1 MVKASFWM
9 LVGIF
14 LFSLT
19 AALAKV
25 MASEGFGVWEIVFW
39 RSIVGCLFCAAVMRR
54 KGISL
59 KTRYPVRYVVRCTVG
74 TVSIALSVYTLT
86 VMPIATAQT
95 LTSTGPLWFCVFL
108 AIAALFTAYRL
119 DKVVLLA
126 VLFTN
131 LNKSTAET
139 LSYDRLLEKIK
150 NNEVA
155 GIYFTDSYTVNVLY
169 KEQDNEKNREQ
180 FERGKY
186 ASAVCITIYR
196 DELVAAVEKYSAG
209 SENASLPTIWLN
221 GPSNNSF
228 SSYIFPVLMLLILG
242 GLAVYMIVVMRKQ
255 GGAGGAMNFGKT
267 KSKVTDNVKVRF
279 TDVAGA
285 EEEKLELQ
293 EVVEFLKSPK
303 KFRDVGARVPKGVLL
318 VGPPGTGKTLFA
330 KAVAGE
336 AGVPF
341 YSISGSD
348 FVEMFVGVGA
358 SRVRDLFN
366 QAKRTQP
373 CIVFIDEIDAVGRK
387 RGAGLGGGN
396 DEREQTLN
404 QLLVQMDGFEENE
417 AIVIMAATNR
427 ADVLDP
433 ALLRPGR
440 FDRQIFVNLPDVKGR
455 EAIFKVHA
463 RNKPLSP
470 EVDFK
475 NLARLTTGFSG
486 ADIENLLNEAA
497 IIAARDNRKIIQM
510 NDILEGINKVI
521 AGPQKRS
528 RVVTEK
534 DKRITAYHEAGHALV
549 GRMLKNCDAVQEVS
563 IIPRGMAA
571 GYTISRPKSDDS
583 HTTLSHL
590 QDTIAM
596 TMGGRAAEALIIQDI
611 TTGASMDIK
620 QATSIARSMVTEW
633 GMSPA
638 LSNVYYGGEQEVFIG
653 RDYQTQASYS
663 DEIAAIID
671 TEIRKI
677 VDTAYARAYEILEKN
692 VGILHAMV
700 ELLYEHETIYGDEVD
715 LLMEG
720 KSAAEVT
727 EYIKEKKERRE
738 REAKERSEEL
748 RRKENPL
755 GDPKALI
762 VAEPKPNDSPVIE
775 VNEIIEEAPA
785 DASDESADETAS
797 ADKSEK
803 PEADKADE
811 KADEKNEKK

>member
-1 MVKASFWM
+1 MDTKPNARRI
-9 LVGIF
+9 IF
-14 LFSLT
+14 IVLT
-19 AALAKV
+19 AIL
-25 MASEGFGVWEIVFW
+25 I
-39 RSIVGCLFCAAVMRR
+39 I
-54 KGISL
+54 
-59 KTRYPVRYVVRCTVG
+59 
-74 TVSIALSVYTLT
+74 
-86 VMPIATAQT
+86 
-95 LTSTGPLWFCVFL
+95 
-108 AIAALFTAYRL
+108 
-119 DKVVLLA
+119 VLLA

-131 LNKSTAET
+131 LNKSTAEK

-196 DELVAAVEKYSAG
+196 DELVAAVEKYSPE

-775 VNEIIEEAPA
+775 VNEIIEEAPSTE
-785 DASDESADETAS
+785 ASDGNGEDKRGGSEETS
-797 ADKSEK
+797 SPDKSEK
-803 PEADKADE
+803 PEADKADDKADE

>member
-1 MVKASFWM
+1 MDTKPNARRI
-9 LVGIF
+9 IF
-14 LFSLT
+14 IVLT
-19 AALAKV
+19 AIL
-25 MASEGFGVWEIVFW
+25 I
-39 RSIVGCLFCAAVMRR
+39 I
-54 KGISL
+54 
-59 KTRYPVRYVVRCTVG
+59 
-74 TVSIALSVYTLT
+74 
-86 VMPIATAQT
+86 
-95 LTSTGPLWFCVFL
+95 
-108 AIAALFTAYRL
+108 
-119 DKVVLLA
+119 VLLA

-196 DELVAAVEKYSAG
+196 DELVAAVEKYSAESG
-209 SENASLPTIWLN
+209 NASLPTIWLN

-785 DASDESADETAS
+785 DAKDESADETAS

>member
-1 MVKASFWM
+1 MDTKPNARRI
-9 LVGIF
+9 IF
-14 LFSLT
+14 IVLT
-19 AALAKV
+19 AIL
-25 MASEGFGVWEIVFW
+25 I
-39 RSIVGCLFCAAVMRR
+39 I
-54 KGISL
+54 
-59 KTRYPVRYVVRCTVG
+59 
-74 TVSIALSVYTLT
+74 
-86 VMPIATAQT
+86 
-95 LTSTGPLWFCVFL
+95 
-108 AIAALFTAYRL
+108 
-119 DKVVLLA
+119 VLLA

-700 ELLYEHETIYGDEVD
+700 ELLYGHETIYGDEVD

-785 DASDESADETAS
+785 DAKDESADETAS

>member
-1 MVKASFWM
+1 MDTKPNARRI
-9 LVGIF
+9 IF
-14 LFSLT
+14 IVLT
-19 AALAKV
+19 AIL
-25 MASEGFGVWEIVFW
+25 I
-39 RSIVGCLFCAAVMRR
+39 I
-54 KGISL
+54 
-59 KTRYPVRYVVRCTVG
+59 
-74 TVSIALSVYTLT
+74 
-86 VMPIATAQT
+86 
-95 LTSTGPLWFCVFL
+95 
-108 AIAALFTAYRL
+108 
-119 DKVVLLA
+119 VLLA

-653 RDYQTQASYS
+653 RDYQ
-663 DEIAAIID
+663 
-671 TEIRKI
+671 
-677 VDTAYARAYEILEKN
+677 
-692 VGILHAMV
+692 
-700 ELLYEHETIYGDEVD
+700 
-715 LLMEG
+715 
-720 KSAAEVT
+720 KSSIPHT
-727 EYIKEKKERRE
+727 RE
-738 REAKERSEEL
+738 RTRSSK
-748 RRKENPL
+748 RTSVSCTQWWNCCTNT
-755 GDPKALI
+755 
-762 VAEPKPNDSPVIE
+762 KPY
-775 VNEIIEEAPA
+775 
-785 DASDESADETAS
+785 TAT
-797 ADKSEK
+797 KSIC
-803 PEADKADE
+803 
-811 KADEKNEKK
+811 

>member
-1 MVKASFWM
+1 MDTKPNARRI
-9 LVGIF
+9 IF
-14 LFSLT
+14 IVLT
-19 AALAKV
+19 AIL
-25 MASEGFGVWEIVFW
+25 I
-39 RSIVGCLFCAAVMRR
+39 I
-54 KGISL
+54 
-59 KTRYPVRYVVRCTVG
+59 
-74 TVSIALSVYTLT
+74 
-86 VMPIATAQT
+86 
-95 LTSTGPLWFCVFL
+95 
-108 AIAALFTAYRL
+108 
-119 DKVVLLA
+119 VLLA

-131 LNKSTAET
+131 LNKSTAEK

-196 DELVAAVEKYSAG
+196 DELVAAVEKYFPE

-727 EYIKEKKERRE
+727 EYIKEKKARRE

-785 DASDESADETAS
+785 DAKDESADETAS
-797 ADKSEK
+797 PDKSEK

>member
-1 MVKASFWM
+1 MDTKPNARRI
-9 LVGIF
+9 IF
-14 LFSLT
+14 IVLT
-19 AALAKV
+19 AIL
-25 MASEGFGVWEIVFW
+25 I
-39 RSIVGCLFCAAVMRR
+39 I
-54 KGISL
+54 
-59 KTRYPVRYVVRCTVG
+59 
-74 TVSIALSVYTLT
+74 
-86 VMPIATAQT
+86 
-95 LTSTGPLWFCVFL
+95 
-108 AIAALFTAYRL
+108 
-119 DKVVLLA
+119 VLLA

-131 LNKSTAET
+131 LNKSTAEK

-196 DELVAAVEKYSAG
+196 DELVAAVEKYSPE

-785 DASDESADETAS
+785 DAKDESADETAS

>member
-1 MVKASFWM
+1 MDTKPNTRKIIFIVLAAI
-9 LVGIF
+9 LVI
-14 LFSLT
+14 
-19 AALAKV
+19 
-25 MASEGFGVWEIVFW
+25 
-39 RSIVGCLFCAAVMRR
+39 
-54 KGISL
+54 
-59 KTRYPVRYVVRCTVG
+59 
-74 TVSIALSVYTLT
+74 
-86 VMPIATAQT
+86 
-95 LTSTGPLWFCVFL
+95 
-108 AIAALFTAYRL
+108 
-119 DKVVLLA
+119 VLLA

-131 LNKSTAET
+131 LNRSTAET
-139 LSYDRLLEKIK
+139 LSYDELLEKIEAG
-150 NNEVA
+150 EVA
-155 GIYFTDSYTVNVLY
+155 GVYFSDSYTVNILY
-169 KEQDNEKNREQ
+169 TSETNEQNIAN
-180 FERGKY
+180 FERGRF
-186 ASAVCITIYR
+186 ANATCFTIYR
-196 DELVAAVEKYSAG
+196 DDLVARIETANESNAASA
-209 SENASLPTIWLN
+209 LPTIWLN

-228 SSYIFPVLMLLILG
+228 SSYIFPILMLLILG
-242 GLAVYMIVVMRKQ
+242 GLAIYMVVVMRKQ
-255 GGAGGAMNFGKT
+255 GGAGNAFSFGKT
-267 KSKVTDNVKVRF
+267 KSKVAENVKVRF

-285 EEEKLELQ
+285 DEEKVELQ

-404 QLLVQMDGFEENE
+404 QLLVVMDGFDENE
-417 AIVIMAATNR
+417 SIVIMAATNR

-440 FDRQIFVNLPDVKGR
+440 FDRQIYVSLPDVKGR

-497 IIAARDNRKIIQM
+497 IIAARDNRKVIQM

-549 GRMLKNCDAVQEVS
+549 GRLLKNCDAVQEVS

-571 GYTISRPKSDDS
+571 GYTISRPKTDDS

-590 QDTIAM
+590 EDTIAM
-596 TMGGRAAEALIIQDI
+596 TMGGRAAEALIIRDI

-620 QATSIARSMVTEW
+620 QATSLARSMVTEW

-663 DEIAAIID
+663 DEIAAVID

-677 VDTAYARAYEILEKN
+677 VDTAYSRAYDILEKN
-692 VGILHAMV
+692 VNVLHAMV

-715 LLMEG
+715 LLIEG
-720 KSAAEVT
+720 KSAKEVS
-727 EYIKEKKERRE
+727 EYIEEKKARRE
-738 REAKERSEEL
+738 AEAKARAEEL
-748 RRKENPL
+748 KRREEEAARARAEALRRQNNPL

-762 VAEPKPNDSPVIE
+762 VAEPKTELKTDKKPDGPVIE
-775 VNEIIEEAPA
+775 VREVIEEEPKDAPSDGADNKPA
-785 DASDESADETAS
+785 DDNAIESENDNGG
-797 ADKSEK
+797 DKDAGNGAK
-803 PEADKADE
+803 D
-811 KADEKNEKK
+811 

>member
-1 MVKASFWM
+1 MDTKPNARRI
-9 LVGIF
+9 IF
-14 LFSLT
+14 IVLT
-19 AALAKV
+19 AIL
-25 MASEGFGVWEIVFW
+25 I
-39 RSIVGCLFCAAVMRR
+39 I
-54 KGISL
+54 
-59 KTRYPVRYVVRCTVG
+59 
-74 TVSIALSVYTLT
+74 
-86 VMPIATAQT
+86 
-95 LTSTGPLWFCVFL
+95 
-108 AIAALFTAYRL
+108 
-119 DKVVLLA
+119 VLLA

-196 DELVAAVEKYSAG
+196 DELVAAVEKYSAE

-785 DASDESADETAS
+785 DAKDESADETAS

-803 PEADKADE
+803 PEADKADDKADE

>member
-1 MVKASFWM
+1 MDTKPNARRI
-9 LVGIF
+9 IF
-14 LFSLT
+14 IVLT
-19 AALAKV
+19 AIL
-25 MASEGFGVWEIVFW
+25 I
-39 RSIVGCLFCAAVMRR
+39 I
-54 KGISL
+54 
-59 KTRYPVRYVVRCTVG
+59 
-74 TVSIALSVYTLT
+74 
-86 VMPIATAQT
+86 
-95 LTSTGPLWFCVFL
+95 
-108 AIAALFTAYRL
+108 
-119 DKVVLLA
+119 VLLA

-131 LNKSTAET
+131 LNKSTAEK

-196 DELVAAVEKYSAG
+196 DELVAAVEKYFPE

-373 CIVFIDEIDAVGRK
+373 CIVFIDEIDAVGRQ

-677 VDTAYARAYEILEKN
+677 VDTAYARAYGILEKN

-727 EYIKEKKERRE
+727 EYIKEKKTRRE

-785 DASDESADETAS
+785 DAKDESADETAS

-811 KADEKNEKK
+811 KADDKADDKNEKK

>member
-1 MVKASFWM
+1 MDTKPNARRI
-9 LVGIF
+9 IF
-14 LFSLT
+14 IVLT
-19 AALAKV
+19 AIL
-25 MASEGFGVWEIVFW
+25 I
-39 RSIVGCLFCAAVMRR
+39 I
-54 KGISL
+54 
-59 KTRYPVRYVVRCTVG
+59 
-74 TVSIALSVYTLT
+74 
-86 VMPIATAQT
+86 
-95 LTSTGPLWFCVFL
+95 
-108 AIAALFTAYRL
+108 
-119 DKVVLLA
+119 VLLA

-196 DELVAAVEKYSAG
+196 DELVAAVEKYSAE

-785 DASDESADETAS
+785 DAKDESADETAS

>member
-1 MVKASFWM
+1 MDTKPNTRRI
-9 LVGIF
+9 IF
-14 LFSLT
+14 IVLT
-19 AALAKV
+19 AILV
-25 MASEGFGVWEIVFW
+25 I
-39 RSIVGCLFCAAVMRR
+39 
-54 KGISL
+54 
-59 KTRYPVRYVVRCTVG
+59 
-74 TVSIALSVYTLT
+74 
-86 VMPIATAQT
+86 
-95 LTSTGPLWFCVFL
+95 
-108 AIAALFTAYRL
+108 
-119 DKVVLLA
+119 VLLA
-126 VLFTN
+126 VLITN
-131 LNKSTAET
+131 LNKSSAET
-139 LSYDRLLEKIK
+139 LSYDELLKKIK
-150 NNEVA
+150 NNEIA
-155 GIYFTDSYTVNVLY
+155 GVYFTDSYTVNVLY
-169 KEQDNEKNREQ
+169 RDQDNEKNRAD

-196 DELVAAVEKYSAG
+196 DELVASIEEYTADTEGAT
-209 SENASLPTIWLN
+209 LPSIWLN
-221 GPSNNSF
+221 GPTNNSF

-267 KSKVTDNVKVRF
+267 KSKVTDNVRVRF

-463 RNKPLSP
+463 RNKPLSSDI
-470 EVDFK
+470 DFK

-497 IIAARDNRKIIQM
+497 IIAARENRKIIQM

-571 GYTISRPKSDDS
+571 GYTISRPKTDDS

-596 TMGGRAAEALIIQDI
+596 TMGGRAAEALIIRDI

-677 VDTAYARAYEILEKN
+677 VDNAYARAYEILEKN

-720 KSAAEVT
+720 KTAKEVT
-727 EYIKEKKERRE
+727 EYINEKKVRRE
-738 REAKERSEEL
+738 REAKEKNDEL
-748 RRKENPL
+748 RRKENPM

-762 VAEPKPNDSPVIE
+762 VAEPKADGTPVIE
-775 VNEIIEEAPA
+775 VNEVIEEDSADDEPEAKDGDKPA
-785 DASDESADETAS
+785 DGNVTEDADGNAVKDGEN
-797 ADKSEK
+797 DN
-803 PEADKADE
+803 KA
-811 KADEKNEKK
+811 

>member
-1 MVKASFWM
+1 MDTKPNARRI
-9 LVGIF
+9 IF
-14 LFSLT
+14 IVLT
-19 AALAKV
+19 AIL
-25 MASEGFGVWEIVFW
+25 I
-39 RSIVGCLFCAAVMRR
+39 I
-54 KGISL
+54 
-59 KTRYPVRYVVRCTVG
+59 
-74 TVSIALSVYTLT
+74 
-86 VMPIATAQT
+86 
-95 LTSTGPLWFCVFL
+95 
-108 AIAALFTAYRL
+108 
-119 DKVVLLA
+119 VLLA

-293 EVVEFLKSPK
+293 EVVEFLKFPK

-497 IIAARDNRKIIQM
+497 IIAARENRKIIQM

-692 VGILHAMV
+692 IGILHAMV

-785 DASDESADETAS
+785 DAKDESADETAS

-803 PEADKADE
+803 PEADKADD

>member
-1 MVKASFWM
+1 MDTKPNARRI
-9 LVGIF
+9 IF
-14 LFSLT
+14 IVLT
-19 AALAKV
+19 AIL
-25 MASEGFGVWEIVFW
+25 I
-39 RSIVGCLFCAAVMRR
+39 I
-54 KGISL
+54 
-59 KTRYPVRYVVRCTVG
+59 
-74 TVSIALSVYTLT
+74 
-86 VMPIATAQT
+86 
-95 LTSTGPLWFCVFL
+95 
-108 AIAALFTAYRL
+108 
-119 DKVVLLA
+119 VLLA

-131 LNKSTAET
+131 LNKSTAEK

-196 DELVAAVEKYSAG
+196 DELVAAVEKYSPE

-785 DASDESADETAS
+785 DAKDESADETAS
-797 ADKSEK
+797 AYKSEK